1 MYIFKT
7 KVIKTAKKIFLIIS
21 LFLCLCEN
29 NFDIKREVANNTIK
43 FGDANNIIYDVENN
57 MHEIINVLKLYRL
70 CN

>member
-43 FGDANNIIYDVENN
+43 FGDANNI
-57 MHEIINVLKLYRL
+57 RL
-70 CN
+70 N